1 MGKYYNQTRL
11 ESQIHL
17 TEEEYKK
24 NQSNNAKS
32 ARWTVA
38 ESEKFKE
45 LYQQKLSYEEIGKIM
60 REEFGNREYT
70 GKSLC
75 NKRMRMGLPP
85 SFERLDMRAKFNPD
99 TLNSQFDLLK
109 DEGTGKI
116 IVKCKKCGEV
126 SSKQRKG
133 AAHGCR
139 YCKQK
144 PNDSQDIYVIEFTNF
159 KIPSIKVGISHSYET
174 SRKQGF
180 PKHKL
185 LKLFKTK
192 YGKAIK
198 IEELMQDLYGLYR
211 TNPEELVGK
220 GHTEC
225 FHPSQK
231 EQIIKSIEEKLH
243 G

>member
-1 MGKYYNQTRL
+1 MDKYYNQTRL
-11 ESQIHL
+11 ESQMHL

-24 NQSNNAKS
+24 NQSNNAKNI
-32 ARWTVA
+32 RWTVA
-38 ESEKFKE
+38 ESERFKE
-45 LYQQKLSYEEIGKIM
+45 LFQQKVSYEEIGKIM

-70 GKSLC
+70 GKSLA
-75 NKRMRMGLPP
+75 NKRMRMGLLPFSP
-85 SFERLDMRAKFNPD
+85 RPEIRAKLNRD
-99 TLNSQFDLLK
+99 TLNSQFDLLQ
-109 DEGTGKI
+109 DDGSGKI

-126 SSKQRKG
+126 SSKQRRG
-133 AAHGCR
+133 AEFGCK
-139 YCKQK
+139 YCVQK
-144 PNDSQDIYVIEFTNF
+144 PDDPQDIYVIEFTDF
-159 KIPSIKVGISHSYET
+159 KIPSIKVGISYSYET
-174 SRKQGF
+174 SRKQAF

-198 IEELMQDLYGLYR
+198 IEELMQDLHGLYR

-220 GHTEC
+220 GSTEC